1 MESRNIVKPLKL
13 WHSVLLFMIP
23 ALFGI
28 FAQYVLWP
36 YLVQAGLSQEN
47 AYNSAYLLVFVGL
60 LVAVFSALR
69 LEALSLKWAP
79 IKERLRLEPMTWKQ
93 WKWTLLF
100 LFLYILLGYVL
111 GSLAGMVYGYFQFW
125 PPDADVPLTNIPF
138 VLILLVFNIIS
149 EELWW
154 RGYTLPSRA
163 TTWQVRLGGK
173 WDPVVILPS
182 VQMVGCPLLT
192 LEAVDD
198 SIHRAATRKHYP
210 RFDHTLRVEWNRYLD
225 HGPAIVDQIAQHSG
239 RSAMT
244 AASRCPRR

>member
-1 MESRNIVKPLKL
+1 LKL

-69 LEALSLKWAP
+69 LEALPLKWAP

-138 VLILLVFNIIS
+138 VLILLVLNIIS

-154 RGYTLPSRA
+154 RGY
-163 TTWQVRLGGK
+163 
-173 WDPVVILPS
+173 ILPRQELQHGKYAWVVNGILWS
-182 VQMVGCPLLT
+182 FSHLFKWWAVPFLLLKQWMIPFIAQRLKNTTPALIIHFVSNGIGILITVLPLLT
-192 LEAVDD
+192 
-198 SIHRAATRKHYP
+198 K
-210 RFDHTLRVEWNRYLD
+210 
-225 HGPAIVDQIAQHSG
+225 
-239 RSAMT
+239 
-244 AASRCPRR
+244 

>member
-69 LEALSLKWAP
+69 LEALPLKWAP

-125 PPDADVPLTNIPF
+125 PPDADVPLTNIPA
-138 VLILLVFNIIS
+138 VLIVLVFNIIG

-154 RGYTLPSRA
+154 RGY
-163 TTWQVRLGGK
+163 
-173 WDPVVILPS
+173 ILPRQELQHGKYAWVVNGILWS
-182 VQMVGCPLLT
+182 FSHLFKWWAVPFLLLKQWMIPFIAQRLENTTPALIIHFVSNGIGILITVLPLLT
-192 LEAVDD
+192 
-198 SIHRAATRKHYP
+198 K
-210 RFDHTLRVEWNRYLD
+210 
-225 HGPAIVDQIAQHSG
+225 
-239 RSAMT
+239 
-244 AASRCPRR
+244 